1 MEINSKKSLKIL
13 ALLIT
18 SLLISFASAETYTEL
33 FMHATPISIG
43 SPGVYFVA
51 GANTTAMGGGDA
63 INSQG
68 TEVTF
73 DTITAVKPGEVRTY
87 EKAVNITNNAGAAKT
102 LNMSLDS
109 LTGMFSNNFEYI
121 NITIV
126 ASNGTALGQTIKI
139 LPSPGTNIT
148 STGNINIVDS
158 ATYTIKWVIKAK
170 TTATSGQ
177 SINVTLRV
185 KVS

>member
-13 ALLIT
+13 ALVIT
-18 SLLISFASAETYTEL
+18 SLLISFASAETYSEL
-33 FMHATPISIG
+33 FMNAAPITIG
-43 SPGVYFVA
+43 SAGVYFVA
-51 GANTTAMGGGDA
+51 GTNTTAMGGINA
-63 INSQG
+63 INTAG
-68 TEVTF
+68 TVVTF
-73 DTITAVKPGEVRTY
+73 NAITIEPGETKTY
-87 EKAVNITNNAGAAKT
+87 AQAVNITNNAGAAKT

-109 LTGMFSNNFEYI
+109 LAGMFSTNFEYI

-148 STGNINIVDS
+148 STGNINIANS
-158 ATYTIKWVIKAK
+158 ATYTIKWVIKAQ
-170 TTATSGQ
+170 TTATTGQ